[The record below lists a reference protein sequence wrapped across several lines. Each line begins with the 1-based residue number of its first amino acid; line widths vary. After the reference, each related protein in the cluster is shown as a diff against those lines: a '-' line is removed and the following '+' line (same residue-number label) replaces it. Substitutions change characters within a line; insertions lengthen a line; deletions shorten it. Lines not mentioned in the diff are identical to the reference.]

1 MPKCDFNKVALVV
14 LRDLLLVLDLVLY
27 NFVFDLFI
35 LVLPLTFDA

>member
-14 LRDLLLVLDLVLY
+14 LTDLLLVLDLVLY